1 MDTII
6 GEILACL
13 RAWEPAARVLGNVRA
28 QDAIEAIERLVAELA
43 ESQEKAMRFD
53 LDRAGIERR
62 EQEATELVTLR
73 AELAECK
80 MSLGAIH
87 AMVDRVSTQVVR
99 AECERAVPE
108 LAALAAK
115 EKK

>member
-1 MDTII
+1 M
-6 GEILACL
+6 EIVERLRSHQSLQLGDRLA
-13 RAWEPAARVLGNVRA
+13 AA
-28 QDAIEAIERLVAELA
+28 DEIER
-43 ESQEKAMRFD
+43 
-53 LDRAGIERR
+53 
-62 EQEATELVTLR
+62 LR

-108 LAALAAK
+108 LADLAAK